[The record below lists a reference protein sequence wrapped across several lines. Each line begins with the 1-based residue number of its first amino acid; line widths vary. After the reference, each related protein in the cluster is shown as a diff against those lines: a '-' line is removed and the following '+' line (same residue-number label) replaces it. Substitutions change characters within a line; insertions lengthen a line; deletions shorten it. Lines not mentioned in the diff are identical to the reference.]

1 MWDSDNCFALP
12 GAIAL
17 HFSKSDTSSRALLT
31 DAKILALDEATANVD
46 RLTDSLIQES
56 LRALIAEKSKT
67 LLVIA
72 HRIDTVMDCDLLLV
86 LDHGVLVE
94 FGAPAELISTK
105 DSHFAKMVN
114 AAKQALK
121 FDCYS

>member
-12 GAIAL
+12 GAITL
-17 HFSKSDTSSRALLT
+17 DSIKLRSSFRALLT
-31 DAKILALDEATANVD
+31 EAKILALDEATANVD

-86 LDHGVLVE
+86 LDGGVLAE
-94 FGAPAELISTK
+94 FGSPAELLGRK
-105 DSHFAKMVN
+105 GGHFASMVN
-114 AAKQALK
+114 TAKQALTG
-121 FDCYS
+121 DPCS